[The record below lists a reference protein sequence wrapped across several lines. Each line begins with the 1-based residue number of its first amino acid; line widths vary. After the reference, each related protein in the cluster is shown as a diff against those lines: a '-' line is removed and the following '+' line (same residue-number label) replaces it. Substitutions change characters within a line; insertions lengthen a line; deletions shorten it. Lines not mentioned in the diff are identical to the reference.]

1 MTYQIFKKKLNF
13 VNFKI
18 EKKLF
23 TNYLFFIWTL
33 LLYVFLVFKA
43 NFHFDLTDESY
54 YVLSSS
60 LTTQIKGS
68 ISQFGYLN
76 YYIFKDLGFN
86 IIAFRIVGILF
97 LFAASA
103 FFIINFLIFFNI
115 YTKSNISITLTSLL
129 FVSATLYFYK
139 HWLLTPS
146 YNYNIFLSYLMVA
159 GIFFNLLRNQE
170 NLTINSLAYW
180 IFLMWL
186 SSFFILVAILSKF
199 TALFFFII
207 LAMVTFYFFKDKKK
221 FTILFIILSIFLL
234 KNFFLYIHFFFI
246 NFNFFIENITT
257 GKDYLYTLD
266 AGHKV
271 IDNFINIL
279 LGFFTAF
286 KFLIF
291 NLHLEKIF
299 LFIYL
304 FLIFYLKNKNY
315 LIKAILYMIILFSFL
330 FFDKLT
336 TPLFLLFLLIIFL
349 ILKLKFFSITSTFK
363 KKIKLLTFIIIV
375 PFLFSLGTNNNIISH
390 TFFLNSFYL
399 LAISIIIQLI
409 KPGKKY
415 NLLFTLSVFFLTT
428 NILIKSFYNP
438 YNLGHKHNGNVE
450 KVKFSKYGEL
460 YLDEK
465 LAKNLNSIKM
475 AFNSNNWVKNR
486 TIIDL
491 TGTSPG
497 ILVLVEGK
505 FIGTA
510 WLPGSWNGSEQLII
524 KILSSATKEDILQSW
539 ILTSNNLKE
548 KNFNH
553 NKILEKLNISTN
565 NFVSLGEYPLN
576 KIDITIW
583 KPRY

>member
-1 MTYQIFKKKLNF
+1 MTCQIFKKILNF
-13 VNFKI
+13 VNSKI

-23 TNYLFFIWTL
+23 INYFFFIWTL
-33 LLYVFLVFKA
+33 LLYLFLVFKA
-43 NFHFDLTDESY
+43 NFHFDLTDESH
-54 YVLSSS
+54 YVLSSIFPS
-60 LTTQIKGS
+60 QIKGS

-97 LFAASA
+97 LLAAST

-129 FVSATLYFYK
+129 FVSAALYFYK

-146 YNYNIFLSYLMVA
+146 YNYNIFISYLMVA
-159 GIFFNLLRNQE
+159 GISFNLLRNQE
-170 NLTINSLAYW
+170 NLSIKSLAYW

-186 SSFFILVAILSKF
+186 SSFFILVAVLSKF

-207 LAMVTFYFFKDKKK
+207 LATVTFYFFKDKKK
-221 FTILFIILSIFLL
+221 FAILFTILSIFLL
-234 KNFFLYIHFFFI
+234 INFFLYIQFVFI
-246 NFNFFIENITT
+246 NFNFFIENITI
-257 GKDYLYTLD
+257 GLDYNYTLD
-266 AGHKV
+266 AGYKV
-271 IDNFINIL
+271 ADKPMNIL
-279 LGFFTAF
+279 LDGFKAF

-291 NLHLEKIF
+291 NLHPEKIF

-304 FLIFYLKNKNY
+304 FLIFYLNNNNY
-315 LIKAILYMIILFSFL
+315 SFKAIFYMIILFSFF

-336 TPLFLLFLLIIFL
+336 TPLFSLLLLIIFF
-349 ILKLKFFSITSTFK
+349 ILKFRTFSINSITK
-363 KKIKLLTFIIIV
+363 KKIKLLIFIIIV
-375 PFLFSLGTNNNIISH
+375 PFLFSIGTNNNIISH

-399 LAISIIIQLI
+399 LAISMIFQLI
-409 KPGKKY
+409 IPSKKY

-438 YNLGHKHNGNVE
+438 YNLVHKHNGNVE
-450 KVKFSKYGEL
+450 KVKFSEYGEL

-475 AFNSNNWVKNR
+475 AFNSNNWIKNG

-491 TGTSPG
+491 TGSSPG
-497 ILVLVEGK
+497 ILVLVKGK
-505 FIGTA
+505 FVGVP
-510 WLPGSWNGSEQLII
+510 WLSGSWNGSEQFIT
-524 KILSSATKEDILQSW
+524 KILSSATKEEILQSW
-539 ILTSNNLKE
+539 ILTSNNLEE
-548 KNFNH
+548 KNFDH
-553 NKILEKLNISTN
+553 IKILEKLNISID
-565 NFVSLGEYPLN
+565 NFVNLGEYPLKN
-576 KIDITIW
+576 TNINIW

>member
-1 MTYQIFKKKLNF
+1 MNIKIKKKLF
-13 VNFKI
+13 VN
-18 EKKLF
+18 
-23 TNYLFFIWTL
+23 YFFLIWTL
-33 LLYVFLVFKA
+33 LLYLFLLFKA

-60 LTTQIKGS
+60 FPDQIKGS

-76 YYIFKDLGFN
+76 YYIFKYLGFN

-97 LFAASA
+97 LLAASA

-159 GIFFNLLRNQE
+159 GISFNLLRNQE
-170 NLTINSLAYW
+170 NLSINSLAYW
-180 IFLMWL
+180 IFLIWL
-186 SSFFILVAILSKF
+186 SSFFILVAVLSKF
-199 TALFFFII
+199 TALFFFTI
-207 LAMVTFYFFKDKKK
+207 LAIVTFYFFKDKKK
-221 FTILFIILSIFLL
+221 FIILFSIFLIFL
-234 KNFFLYIHFFFI
+234 LVNFFLYINIVFT
-246 NFNFFIENITT
+246 NFNFFIENITI

-271 IDNFINIL
+271 TDNYINIL
-279 LGFFTAF
+279 LSFFTAF

-299 LFIYL
+299 LLIYF
-304 FLIFYLKNKNY
+304 FLIFYLKNTGHLVN
-315 LIKAILYMIILFSFL
+315 AICFMIIFFSI
-330 FFDKLT
+330 FFFNKLT
-336 TPLFLLFLLIIFL
+336 TPLFLLFLLISFL
-349 ILKLKFFSITSTFK
+349 ILKFRIFFITSDTK
-363 KKIKLLTFIIIV
+363 KKIKLLIFIIII

-409 KPGKKY
+409 KPDKKY
-415 NLLFTLSVFFLTT
+415 NLLFTLSVFFLST

-465 LAKNLNSIKM
+465 LAKNLNSIKI
-475 AFNSNNWVKNR
+475 AFNSNNWIKNGA
-486 TIIDL
+486 IIDL
-491 TGTSPG
+491 TGSSSG
-497 ILVLVEGK
+497 VLVLVDGK
-505 FIGTA
+505 FIGNA
-510 WLPGSWNGSEQLII
+510 WSGGSSKGLEQYIS
-524 KILSSATKEDILQSW
+524 KILSSATKEELSQSW
-539 ILTSNNLKE
+539 ILTSSNLDE
-548 KNFNH
+548 KKIDH
-553 NKILEKLNISTN
+553 IKILEKLNISIN
-565 NFVSLGEYPLN
+565 NFINLGEYPLKN
-576 KIDITIW
+576 TNINIW
-583 KPRY
+583 KPRYIIN

>member
-1 MTYQIFKKKLNF
+1 MNI
-13 VNFKI
+13 KI
-18 EKKLF
+18 EKKNII
-23 TNYLFFIWTL
+23 NYFFLIWTL
-33 LLYVFLVFKA
+33 LLYFFLVFKA
-43 NFHFDLTDESY
+43 NFHFDLTDETY

-60 LTTQIKGS
+60 FPSQIKGS
-68 ISQFGYLN
+68 VSQFGFLN
-76 YYIFKDLGFN
+76 YYIFKNLGFDV
-86 IIAFRIVGILF
+86 ITFRIVGILF
-97 LFAASA
+97 LLAAST
-103 FFIINFLIFFNI
+103 FFIINYLIFFNI

-129 FVSATLYFYK
+129 FVSAALYFYK

-159 GIFFNLLRNQE
+159 GISFNLLRNQE

-186 SSFFILVAILSKF
+186 NSFFILVAVLSKF
-199 TALFFFII
+199 TALFFFIT
-207 LAMVTFYFFKDKKK
+207 LATVTFYFFKDKKK
-221 FTILFIILSIFLL
+221 FTILFTILSIFLL
-234 KNFFLYIHFFFI
+234 INFFLYIHFVFI

-266 AGHKV
+266 AGYKV
-271 IDNFINIL
+271 TDNFTNIL

-299 LFIYL
+299 LFIYF

-315 LIKAILYMIILFSFL
+315 LIRAILYMIILFSFFL
-330 FFDKLT
+330 FDKLT
-336 TPLFLLFLLIIFL
+336 TPLFLLFLLINFL
-349 ILKLKFFSITSTFK
+349 ILKFKFFSITLITK
-363 KKIKLLTFIIIV
+363 RKIKLIIFIIII

-409 KPGKKY
+409 KPSKKY

-438 YNLGHKHNGNVE
+438 YNLGHKHSGNVE

-475 AFNSNNWVKNR
+475 AFNSNNWIKNG

-491 TGTSPG
+491 TGSSSG
-497 ILVLVEGK
+497 VLVLVDGK
-505 FIGTA
+505 FIGNA
-510 WLPGSWNGSEQLII
+510 WLGGSYKGLEQYIT
-524 KILSSATKEDILQSW
+524 KILSSATKEELSQSW
-539 ILTSNNLKE
+539 ILTSNNLEE
-548 KNFNH
+548 KNFDH
-553 NKILEKLNISTN
+553 IKILEKLNISTN
-565 NFVSLGEYPLN
+565 NFVNLGEFPLKN
-576 KIDITIW
+576 IDITIW

>member
-1 MTYQIFKKKLNF
+1 VTYQIFKKILNF

-18 EKKLF
+18 KKKLF

-60 LTTQIKGS
+60 LPTQIKGS

-76 YYIFKDLGFN
+76 YYIFKGLGFN

-97 LFAASA
+97 LLAASA

-146 YNYNIFLSYLMVA
+146 YNYNIFLSYLMVV
-159 GIFFNLLRNQE
+159 GISFNLLRNQE

-180 IFLMWL
+180 IFWMWL
-186 SSFFILVAILSKF
+186 GSFFILVAVLSKF
-199 TALFFFII
+199 TALFFFLI
-207 LAMVTFYFFKDKKK
+207 LATLTFCFFKDKKK
-221 FTILFIILSIFLL
+221 FTILFIILSIFLII
-234 KNFFLYIHFFFI
+234 NFFLYVHFVFI
-246 NFNFFIENITT
+246 NFNFFIEKITI
-257 GKDYLYTLD
+257 GKDYLYTID
-266 AGHKV
+266 AGYKV
-271 IDNFINIL
+271 ADNLMNIL
-279 LGFFTAF
+279 LGIFTAF

-304 FLIFYLKNKNY
+304 FLIFYLKNNNY
-315 LIKAILYMIILFSFL
+315 LIKAIFYMIILFSF
-330 FFDKLT
+330 FFFNKLT
-336 TPLFLLFLLIIFL
+336 TPLFSLLLLIIFL
-349 ILKLKFFSITSTFK
+349 ILKFRIFSINTITK
-363 KKIKLLTFIIIV
+363 KKIKLLIFIIII

-409 KPGKKY
+409 KPDKKY

-438 YNLGHKHNGNVE
+438 YNLGYNYNGNFE
-450 KVKFSKYGEL
+450 KIKFSKYGEL

-475 AFNSNNWVKNR
+475 AFNSNNWIKNG

-491 TGTSPG
+491 TGSSPG

-505 FIGTA
+505 FIGTP
-510 WLPGSWNGSEQLII
+510 WLSGSRNGSEQFIT
-524 KILSSATKEDILQSW
+524 KILSSATKEELSQSW
-539 ILTSNNLKE
+539 ILTTNNLEE
-548 KNFNH
+548 KNFDH
-553 NKILEKLNISTN
+553 TKILEKLDISTN
-565 NFVSLGEYPLN
+565 NFVNLGEYPLN
-576 KIDITIW
+576 NIDITIW

>member
-1 MTYQIFKKKLNF
+1 M
-13 VNFKI
+13 NFKI
-18 EKKLF
+18 KKEKF
-23 TNYLFFIWTL
+23 VNYFFLVWTL

-60 LTTQIKGS
+60 LPTQIKGS

-97 LFAASA
+97 LLAASA
-103 FFIINFLIFFNI
+103 FFIISFLIFFNI

-159 GIFFNLLRNQE
+159 GISFNLLRNQE

-186 SSFFILVAILSKF
+186 SSFFILVALLSKF
-199 TALFFFII
+199 SALFFFII

-221 FTILFIILSIFLL
+221 FTILFTILSIFLL
-234 KNFFLYIHFFFI
+234 INFFLYIHFVFI

-271 IDNFINIL
+271 TDNLINIL
-279 LGFFTAF
+279 LGFFTSF

-304 FLIFYLKNKNY
+304 FLIFYLKNNNY
-315 LIKAILYMIILFSFL
+315 LIKVIFYMIILFSFL

-336 TPLFLLFLLIIFL
+336 TPLFSLLLLIIFL
-349 ILKLKFFSITSTFK
+349 ILKFRIFSINSITK
-363 KKIKLLTFIIIV
+363 KKIKLLIFIIIV

-415 NLLFTLSVFFLTT
+415 NLFFTLSAFFLTT

-465 LAKNLNSIKM
+465 LAKNLSSIKTV
-475 AFNSNNWVKNR
+475 FNSNNWIKNG

-491 TGTSPG
+491 TGSSLG
-497 ILVLVEGK
+497 VLVLVDGK
-505 FIGTA
+505 FIGNP
-510 WLPGSWNGSEQLII
+510 WSVRFSNGSEKYII
-524 KILSSATKEDILQSW
+524 KILSSATKEEILQSW
-539 ILTSNNLKE
+539 ILTSDNMDE
-548 KNFNH
+548 KNFDH
-553 NKILEKLNISTN
+553 IQIFEKLNISTN
-565 NFVSLGEYPLN
+565 NFVNLGEYPL
-576 KIDITIW
+576 KDIDITIW

>member
-1 MTYQIFKKKLNF
+1 MQNKFLF
-13 VNFKI
+13 NFKSRSNI
-18 EKKLF
+18 FFF
-23 TNYLFFIWTL
+23 TWTL
-33 LLYVFLVFKA
+33 ALYVFLILKS

-60 LTTQIKGS
+60 LPTQITGS

-76 YYIFKDLGFN
+76 YYIFKGLGFN

-97 LFAASA
+97 LLVASA

-159 GIFFNLLRNQE
+159 GISFNLLRNQE

-186 SSFFILVAILSKF
+186 SSFFILVAVLSKF

-207 LAMVTFYFFKDKKK
+207 LATVTFYFFKDKKK
-221 FTILFIILSIFLL
+221 FTILFTILSIFLL
-234 KNFFLYIHFFFI
+234 INFFLYIHFVFI
-246 NFNFFIENITT
+246 NFNFFIENIIT
-257 GKDYLYTLD
+257 GKDYYYTID

-271 IDNFINIL
+271 ADNLMNIL
-279 LGFFTAF
+279 LAVFTAF

-299 LFIYL
+299 LFIYF

-315 LIKAILYMIILFSFL
+315 LIKAILYMVILFSFL

-336 TPLFLLFLLIIFL
+336 TPLFLLLILIIFL
-349 ILKLKFFSITSTFK
+349 ILKFRIFSISSVTK
-363 KKIKLLTFIIIV
+363 KKIKLLIFIIIV

-409 KPGKKY
+409 KPDKKY
-415 NLLFTLSVFFLTT
+415 NLFFTLSVFFLTT

-438 YNLGHKHNGNVE
+438 YNLGHKHNDNVE

-465 LAKNLNSIKM
+465 LEKNLNSIKM
-475 AFNSNNWVKNR
+475 AFNSNNWKKNG

-491 TGTSPG
+491 TGSSPG

-505 FIGTA
+505 FIGTP
-510 WLPGSWNGSEQLII
+510 WLAGSWNGSEQLIT
-524 KILSSATKEDILQSW
+524 KILSSASKEDILQSW
-539 ILTSNNLKE
+539 ILTSNNLEE
-548 KNFNH
+548 KNFDH
-553 NKILEKLNISTN
+553 TKILEKLNISTN
-565 NFVSLGEYPLN
+565 DFVNLGEYPLKN
-576 KIDITIW
+576 IDITIW

>member
-1 MTYQIFKKKLNF
+1 MTYQIFKKILNF

-18 EKKLF
+18 KKKLF

-60 LTTQIKGS
+60 LPTQIKGS

-76 YYIFKDLGFN
+76 YYIFKGLGFN

-97 LFAASA
+97 LLAASA

-146 YNYNIFLSYLMVA
+146 YNYNIFLSYLMVV
-159 GIFFNLLRNQE
+159 GISFNLLRNQE

-180 IFLMWL
+180 IFWMWL
-186 SSFFILVAILSKF
+186 GSFFILVAVLSKF
-199 TALFFFII
+199 TALFFFLI
-207 LAMVTFYFFKDKKK
+207 LATLTFCFFKDKKK
-221 FTILFIILSIFLL
+221 FTILFIILSIFLII
-234 KNFFLYIHFFFI
+234 NFFLYVHFVFI
-246 NFNFFIENITT
+246 NFNFFIEKITI
-257 GKDYLYTLD
+257 GKDYLYTID
-266 AGHKV
+266 AGYKV
-271 IDNFINIL
+271 ADNLMNIL
-279 LGFFTAF
+279 LGIFTAF

-304 FLIFYLKNKNY
+304 FLIFYLKNNNY
-315 LIKAILYMIILFSFL
+315 LIKAIFYMIILFSF
-330 FFDKLT
+330 FFFNKLT
-336 TPLFLLFLLIIFL
+336 TPLFSLLLLIIFL
-349 ILKLKFFSITSTFK
+349 ILKFRIFSINTITK
-363 KKIKLLTFIIIV
+363 KKIKLLIFIIII

-409 KPGKKY
+409 KPDKKY

-438 YNLGHKHNGNVE
+438 YNLGYNYNGNFE
-450 KVKFSKYGEL
+450 KIKFSKYGEL

-475 AFNSNNWVKNR
+475 AFNSNNWIKNG

-491 TGTSPG
+491 TGSSPG

-505 FIGTA
+505 FIGTP
-510 WLPGSWNGSEQLII
+510 WLSGSRNGSEQFIT
-524 KILSSATKEDILQSW
+524 KILSSATKEELSQSW
-539 ILTSNNLKE
+539 ILTTNNLEE
-548 KNFNH
+548 KNFDH
-553 NKILEKLNISTN
+553 TKILEKLDISTN
-565 NFVSLGEYPLN
+565 NFVNLGEYPLN
-576 KIDITIW
+576 NIDITIW

>member
-1 MTYQIFKKKLNF
+1 M
-13 VNFKI
+13 NFKI
-18 EKKLF
+18 KKEKF
-23 TNYLFFIWTL
+23 VNYFFLVWTL

-60 LTTQIKGS
+60 LPTQIKGS

-97 LFAASA
+97 LLAASA
-103 FFIINFLIFFNI
+103 FFIISFLIFFNI

-159 GIFFNLLRNQE
+159 GISFNLLRNQE

-186 SSFFILVAILSKF
+186 SSFFILVAVLSKF
-199 TALFFFII
+199 SALLFFII

-221 FTILFIILSIFLL
+221 FTILFTILSIFLL
-234 KNFFLYIHFFFI
+234 INFFLYIHFVFI

-271 IDNFINIL
+271 TDNLINIL
-279 LGFFTAF
+279 LGFFTSF

-304 FLIFYLKNKNY
+304 FLIFYLKNNNY
-315 LIKAILYMIILFSFL
+315 LIKVIFYMIILFSFL

-336 TPLFLLFLLIIFL
+336 TPLFSLLLLIIFL
-349 ILKLKFFSITSTFK
+349 ILKFRIFSINSTTK
-363 KKIKLLTFIIIV
+363 KKIKLLIFIIIV

-415 NLLFTLSVFFLTT
+415 NLFFTLSAFFLTT

-465 LAKNLNSIKM
+465 LAKNLSSIKTV
-475 AFNSNNWVKNR
+475 FNSNNWIKNG

-491 TGTSPG
+491 TGSSLG
-497 ILVLVEGK
+497 VLVLVDGK
-505 FIGTA
+505 FIGNP
-510 WLPGSWNGSEQLII
+510 WSVRFSNGSEKYII
-524 KILSSATKEDILQSW
+524 KILSSATKEEILQSW
-539 ILTSNNLKE
+539 ILTSNNMDE
-548 KNFNH
+548 KNFDH
-553 NKILEKLNISTN
+553 IQIFEKLNISTN
-565 NFVSLGEYPLN
+565 NFVNLGEYPLKN
-576 KIDITIW
+576 IDITIW